1 MGLWPKAILSKL
13 IFQSEMSIK
22 RVFYSQLLLA
32 IATFCFGQE
41 ATKRRPV
48 VVGPTMKIEKVS
60 PSGSITLGISNPSD
74 KPLKLWEESNSWG
87 ATNWRV
93 LRIRQGQIETFF
105 QNPYQIFTVNAPL
118 FNAIPPGEHLQ
129 RKLDLNG
136 GNWCGFGHCASY
148 NEQGFR
154 DGKKVAFEPGDTII
168 AVYDVP
174 PTKESQE
181 LGVWTGVVAAFKT
194 VQ

>member
-1 MGLWPKAILSKL
+1 MKKL
-13 IFQSEMSIK
+13 
-22 RVFYSQLLLA
+22 FYGQLLLV
-32 IATFCFGQE
+32 IATLCFGQE
-41 ATKRRPV
+41 ATKRMPV
-48 VVGPTMKIEKVS
+48 VVGPTMKIVKVS
-60 PSGSITLGISNPSD
+60 TLGSITLEISNPSK

-87 ATNWRV
+87 ATNWRA

-105 QNPYQIFTVNAPL
+105 QNPYQVFTGNIPL
-118 FNAIPPGEHLQ
+118 FNEIPAGARLE

-148 NEQGFR
+148 NEQGFG
-154 DGKKVAFEPGDTII
+154 DGKKVTFEPGDTII

-194 VQ
+194 VE

>member
-1 MGLWPKAILSKL
+1 M
-13 IFQSEMSIK
+13 K
-22 RVFYSQLLLA
+22 RVLYSQCLLA
-32 IATFCFGQE
+32 IAALWFGQQ
-41 ATKRRPV
+41 ATKRMPV
-48 VVGPTMKIEKVS
+48 VVGPTVKIVKMS
-60 PSGSITLGISNPSD
+60 SSGSITLDISNRSD

-105 QNPYQIFTVNAPL
+105 QNPYQIFTGNIPL
-118 FNAIPPGEHLQ
+118 FTEIPPRGHLQ
-129 RKLDLNG
+129 RKLDLSG

-148 NEQGFR
+148 NEQGFG
-154 DGKKVAFEPGDTII
+154 DGKRVTFEPGDTVI

-181 LGVWTGVVAAFKT
+181 FGVWTGVVAAFET
-194 VQ
+194 VE